1 MPPLFASENPF
12 PGSERERQMDTAEL
26 LKKVRKIEIKTKG
39 LSSDLFAG
47 EYHSAFKGRGMSF
60 SEVREYQFG
69 DDIRAID
76 WNVTARF
83 NHPFI
88 KVFEEEREL
97 TVMLLLDL
105 SPSSYFGSSGQFK
118 NQLIAEIAAVLSFA
132 AVNNNDKV
140 GCLLFTDKVERFIP
154 PKKGKSHILLIVRE
168 ILGFEGKGSGTNIG
182 EALQYFNGVIKKRS
196 IAFLFSDFMDDGY
209 ETPLRIAA
217 RKHDLIGV
225 HVHDVREREI
235 PRVGLVRLRDPET
248 GRERWVDTDSQTVRN
263 HYTAHYDQNLARFSR
278 LFRQVGSD
286 VISVDSSIA
295 DEKIRQ
301 RRYLQILHSFFRRR
315 DSRR

>member
-1 MPPLFASENPF
+1 
-12 PGSERERQMDTAEL
+12 MDTAEL

-83 NHPFI
+83 NHPFV

-118 NQLIAEIAAVLSFA
+118 NQLIAEISAVLAFA

-140 GCLLFTDKVERFIP
+140 GCLIFTDRVERFIP
-154 PKKGKSHILLIVRE
+154 PKKGKSHILLIIRE
-168 ILGFEGKGSGTNIG
+168 ILGFEGKSSGTNIG

-196 IAFLFSDFMDDGY
+196 IAFLFSDFMDAGY

-225 HVHDVREREI
+225 HVHDVRERKI
-235 PRVGLVRLRDPET
+235 PRIGLARLRDPET
-248 GRERWVDTDSQTVRN
+248 GRERWIDTDSKAVRH
-263 HYTAHYDQNLARFSR
+263 HYTEYYDQNLARFSR

>member
-1 MPPLFASENPF
+1 MHTVSLN
-12 PGSERERQMDTAEL
+12 GKTDQRKKRERQLDTADL
-26 LKKVRKIEIKTKG
+26 LRKVRKIEIKTKG

-76 WNVTARF
+76 WNVTARLD
-83 NHPFI
+83 HPYV

-105 SPSSYFGSSGQFK
+105 SPSAFFGTTGQFK
-118 NQLIAEIAAVLSFA
+118 NQLIAEISAVLSFA

-140 GCLLFTDKVERFIP
+140 GCLIFSDRVERFIP
-154 PKKGKSHILLIVRE
+154 PKKGKAHMLLIIRE
-168 ILGFEGKGSGTNIG
+168 ILDFEAEGRGTDIG
-182 EALQYFNGVIKKRS
+182 EALRYFNGVIKKKS
-196 IAFLFSDFMDDGY
+196 IAFLFSDFMDQGY

-225 HVHDVREREI
+225 HVHDLRERTLPDI
-235 PRVGLVRLRDPET
+235 GLVRFRDPES
-248 GRERWVDTDSQTVRN
+248 GAERWIDTSRTALREAYTRRYDDSVRQMN
-263 HYTAHYDQNLARFSR
+263 RI
-278 LFRQVGSD
+278 FRQAGSD
-286 VISVDSSIA
+286 VIGVDASIP
-295 DEKIRQ
+295 DEKLRQ
-301 RRYLQILHSFFRRR
+301 RHYLQTLHTFFRRR
-315 DSRR
+315 ESRR

>member
-1 MPPLFASENPF
+1 
-12 PGSERERQMDTAEL
+12 MDTAEL

-83 NHPFI
+83 NHPYI

-118 NQLIAEIAAVLSFA
+118 NQLIAEISAVLSFA

-182 EALQYFNGVIKKRS
+182 DALQYFNGVIKKRS
-196 IAFLFSDFMDDGY
+196 IAFLFSDFIDDGY

-235 PRVGLVRLRDPET
+235 PRMGLVRLRDPET
-248 GRERWVDTDSQTVRN
+248 SRERWVDTDSEAVRN

-301 RRYLQILHSFFRRR
+301 RRYLQTLHSFFRRR

>member
-1 MPPLFASENPF
+1 MPNIPPKKTPISS
-12 PGSERERQMDTAEL
+12 SERDRQMDTAEL

-97 TVMLLLDL
+97 TVMLVLDL
-105 SPSSYFGSSGQFK
+105 SPSAYFGTTGQFK
-118 NQLIAEIAAVLSFA
+118 NQLIAEISAVLAFA

-140 GCLLFTDKVERFIP
+140 GCLLFTDQVERFIP
-154 PKKGKSHILLIVRE
+154 PKKGKGHILLIIRE
-168 ILGFEGKGSGTNIG
+168 ILGFNGKGKGTNIA
-182 EALQYFNGVIKKRS
+182 EALRYFNGVIKKRS
-196 IAFLFSDFMDDGY
+196 IVFVFSDFLDAGY

-225 HVHDVREREI
+225 HVHDDREREL
-235 PRVGLVRLRDPET
+235 PQMGLVRMLNPES
-248 GRERWVDTDSQTVRN
+248 GEERWVDTNSRVLRER
-263 HYTAHYDQNLARFSR
+263 YTAIYDQHQARFSR
-278 LFRQVGSD
+278 LFRQAGSD
-286 VISVDSSIA
+286 VIRVDSSIS

-301 RRYLQILHSFFRRR
+301 RRYLQTLHSFFRRR

>member
-1 MPPLFASENPF
+1 MPPLFASDNPL
-12 PGSERERQMDTAEL
+12 PSSERERQMDTAEL

-118 NQLIAEIAAVLSFA
+118 NQLIAEISAVLSFA

-140 GCLLFTDKVERFIP
+140 GCLIFTDKVERFIP

-182 EALQYFNGVIKKRS
+182 EALQYFNGVIKKKS

-235 PRVGLVRLRDPET
+235 PRIGLVRLRDPET
-248 GRERWVDTDSQTVRN
+248 GRERWVDTDSEAIRN

>member
-1 MPPLFASENPF
+1 MPKFDLKKIPTKSTQ
-12 PGSERERQMDTAEL
+12 REQQMDTAEL

-83 NHPFI
+83 DHPYI

-105 SPSSYFGSSGQFK
+105 SPSAYFGTTGQFK
-118 NQLIAEIAAVLSFA
+118 NQLIAEISAVLSFA
-132 AVNNNDKV
+132 AINNNDKV
-140 GCLLFTDKVERFIP
+140 GCLIFTDTVERFIP
-154 PKKGKSHILLIVRE
+154 PKKGKAHILLIIRQ
-168 ILGFEGKGSGTNIG
+168 ILGFESEGKGTNIG
-182 EALQYFNGVIKKRS
+182 EALRYFNGVIKKKS
-196 IAFLFSDFMDDGY
+196 IVFVFSDFMDSGY

-225 HVHDVREREI
+225 HVHDSREREL
-235 PRVGLVRLRDPET
+235 PDMGLVRMRDPES
-248 GRERWVDTDSQTVRN
+248 GKEQWVDTSDSNLRKE
-263 HYTAHYDQNLARFSR
+263 YTKRYDLNQQQFAKS
-278 LFRQVGSD
+278 FRQAGSD
-286 VISVDSSIA
+286 VISVDSSIP
-295 DEKIRQ
+295 DEKTRQ
-301 RRYLQILHSFFRRR
+301 RHYLQTLHSFFRRR
-315 DSRR
+315 ESRR

>member
-1 MPPLFASENPF
+1 
-12 PGSERERQMDTAEL
+12 MDTAEL

-83 NHPFI
+83 HHPFV

-105 SPSSYFGSSGQFK
+105 SPSSYFGTSGQFK
-118 NQLIAEIAAVLSFA
+118 NQLIAEISAVLAFA

-140 GCLLFTDKVERFIP
+140 GCLIFTDRVERFIP
-154 PKKGKSHILLIVRE
+154 PKKGKSHILLIIRE
-168 ILGFEGKGSGTNIG
+168 ILGFEGKSSGTNIG

-196 IAFLFSDFMDDGY
+196 IAFLFSDFMDAGY

-225 HVHDVREREI
+225 HVHDEREREI
-235 PRVGLVRLRDPET
+235 PRMGLARLRDPET
-248 GRERWVDTDSQTVRN
+248 GRERWIDTESKAVRH
-263 HYTAHYDQNLARFSR
+263 HYKEHYDQNVARFSR

-301 RRYLQILHSFFRRR
+301 KRYLQILHSFFRRR

>member
-1 MPPLFASENPF
+1 
-12 PGSERERQMDTAEL
+12 MDTAEL

>member
-1 MPPLFASENPF
+1 MPPLFASENPL
-12 PGSERERQMDTAEL
+12 PSSERERQMDTAEL

-83 NHPFI
+83 NHPYI

-118 NQLIAEIAAVLSFA
+118 NQLIAEISAVLSFA

-182 EALQYFNGVIKKRS
+182 DALQYFNGVIKKRS
-196 IAFLFSDFMDDGY
+196 IAFLFSDFIDDGY

-235 PRVGLVRLRDPET
+235 PRMGLVRLRDPET
-248 GRERWVDTDSQTVRN
+248 SRERWVDTDSEAVRN

-301 RRYLQILHSFFRRR
+301 RRYLQTLHSFFRRR

>member
-1 MPPLFASENPF
+1 MYPLPAGKSS
-12 PGSERERQMDTAEL
+12 GSVGQRDRHMDTAEL
-26 LKKVRKIEIKTKG
+26 LKKVRRIEIKTKG

-60 SEVREYQFG
+60 SEVREYQLG

-83 NHPFI
+83 NHPFV

-105 SPSSYFGSSGQFK
+105 SPSAFFGSRGSKK
-118 NQLIAEIAAVLSFA
+118 NQLIAEISAVLAFA

-140 GCLLFTDKVERFIP
+140 GCVLFSDRVERFIP
-154 PKKGKSHILLIVRE
+154 PKKGKSHILLIIRE
-168 ILGFEGKGSGTNIG
+168 ILGFEGKGQGTNIG
-182 EALQYFNGVIKKRS
+182 EALRYFNGVVKKRS
-196 IAFLFSDFMDDGY
+196 IAFLFSDFLDQGY

-225 HVHDVREREI
+225 HVQDQREREL
-235 PRVGLVRLRDPET
+235 PDAGLLRVRDAES
-248 GRERWVDTDSQTVRN
+248 GQERWVDSSDKRLREN
-263 HYTAHYDQNLARFSR
+263 YTRIYDEHQARFSKI
-278 LFRQVGSD
+278 FRQTGSD
-286 VISVDSSIA
+286 VIHVDSSIP
-295 DEKIRQ
+295 DEKVRE
-301 RRYLQILHSFFRRR
+301 RRYLTTLHSFFRRR
-315 DSRR
+315 DSR